1 MGECVIIAW
10 NENVNS
16 FLSFVKGVVLP
27 TASSSSAVV
36 VVVQTLLSYI
46 DLVLIIRQSFS

>member
-27 TASSSSAVV
+27 TASSAVV